1 MIYYKYEKKILFLIS
16 IIVILFSAASIAYDL
31 LISPSS
37 LIING
42 TFHNSREMADWLH
55 SFGGWAVLISI
66 IAMIIQAIATPI
78 PLFLAAGA
86 NGFIFGITLGVII
99 TLIGAMM
106 GATLAFFLAR
116 FLARDF
122 FSKILAHYM
131 PQVNE
136 MSKKSG
142 FRVVFLARLVPILP
156 NSVVSYAAGLS
167 RINFSGFFLASV
179 FGKIPEIVI
188 YTALGHS
195 LEKAE
200 GLFTKITVLII
211 ILSLLYFSLQSKKF
225 LSFCNKNLNQKKEN
239 TDHDL

>member
-1 MIYYKYEKKILFLIS
+1 MS
-16 IIVILFSAASIAYDL
+16 IIVILFSAASIVYD
-31 LISPSS
+31 LISPGS

-42 TFHNSREMADWLH
+42 TFHNSREMAEWLH

-86 NGFIFGITLGVII
+86 NGFIFGITWGVII
-99 TLIGAMM
+99 TLVGAMM
-106 GATLAFFLAR
+106 GSTLAFFLAR

-122 FSKILAHYM
+122 FSKILTQYM

-142 FRVVFLARLVPILP
+142 VRMVFLARLVPILP

-167 RINFSGFFLASV
+167 SINFKWFFLASV
-179 FGKIPEIVI
+179 FGKIPEIVV

-200 GLFTKITVLII
+200 GLITKITVLII

-225 LSFCNKNLNQKKEN
+225 LSFCNKSFNQKEENEN
-239 TDHDL
+239 TDHSQ